1 MKKIFSLI
9 FLLAVSYS
17 CASAQIKKGSIYI
30 DGTVNYNKGDLKFG
44 NNNFST
50 NSGVVT
56 ISPGV
61 GYFLTNNLVIGLG
74 LDFQSYNS
82 SSSFTRTDSIINADK
97 SVSSSRSAN
106 TTTSVKW
113 SQMLPSIFVKYF
125 MPVSSKLGFYIN
137 ARYSTGSLKD
147 KSVITQNIS
156 TDTLG
161 VKTTSTN
168 SIVSEKPSIKSSN
181 LNISAGMHY
190 LVTDK
195 FGLEVNFGGFN
206 YSSTPVIHTY
216 NEITFSP
223 ELVWGTQKA
232 TNFNINPRAWSLGVF
247 ILLGGKK

>member
-1 MKKIFSLI
+1 MLYSSLFIPLKISSYKSSI

-97 SVSSSRSAN
+97 SVINYLLKSGIGSR
-106 TTTSVKW
+106 K
-113 SQMLPSIFVKYF
+113 
-125 MPVSSKLGFYIN
+125 
-137 ARYSTGSLKD
+137 
-147 KSVITQNIS
+147 
-156 TDTLG
+156 
-161 VKTTSTN
+161 
-168 SIVSEKPSIKSSN
+168 
-181 LNISAGMHY
+181 SAG
-190 LVTDK
+190 
-195 FGLEVNFGGFN
+195 FGFAELLSEGGEPN
-206 YSSTPVIHTY
+206 
-216 NEITFSP
+216 
-223 ELVWGTQKA
+223 
-232 TNFNINPRAWSLGVF
+232 
-247 ILLGGKK
+247 

>member
-1 MKKIFSLI
+1 MKKIYSLI
-9 FLLAVSYS
+9 ILLAVFYS
-17 CASAQIKKGSIYI
+17 CASAQFKKGSIYI

-50 NSGVVT
+50 NSGVFT
-56 ISPGV
+56 ISPGI
-61 GYFLTNNLVIGLG
+61 GYFLTNNLVIGVG
-74 LDFQSYNS
+74 LDFQSYKSNS
-82 SSSFTRTDSIINADK
+82 SLTRTDSTFNADK
-97 SVSSSRSAN
+97 SLSSSRSVN
-106 TTTSVKW
+106 TTTAVKW

-125 MPVSSKLGFYIN
+125 VPVSSKLGFYVN
-137 ARYSTGSLKD
+137 ARYSRGLLKD
-147 KSVITQNIS
+147 KSLITQNVS

-161 VKTTSTN
+161 VKTTSSN
-168 SIVSEKPSIKSSN
+168 SIVSKKPSIQSSN

-195 FGLEVNFGGFN
+195 FGLDVNFGGLN

-216 NEITFSP
+216 NDITFSP

-247 ILLGGKK
+247 FLLGGKK